1 MKQKITILFT
11 LLAML
16 VLSGCIKDEPL
27 NMEADIVSVNIE
39 EGTFLT
45 DPLITNST
53 VFIYVKPG
61 LYDLKKYKLDI
72 EVTPGAT
79 ITPLSGSEQDFSG
92 KVEYT
97 VTSEDGQFQ
106 KKYKVS
112 IIETSDSSVPTFFDF
127 ESFEI
132 DADDKYTSFYDL
144 INGHQVGNWSSGN
157 LGFSLTL
164 SIDPSATKA
173 PEAYPTLFTTDKRSG
188 EYAVLMETKLTG
200 AFGAAFKKPIAA
212 GNLFLGS
219 FDTAPLLSDPLKAT
233 RFGLPFNKVPV
244 ALEGYY
250 KYAAGAQVTDENL
263 KPVNMPDSCDIYAVF
278 YNREELIASTKK
290 SYLDGTNVLT
300 HPSVVA
306 IARLENG
313 SPTKEGE
320 FVKFTIPFNY
330 IKEFNEEAVSNLG
343 YNIAIVMSSSK
354 YGDSFKGAVGS
365 KLIVDD
371 LKIITK

>member
-1 MKQKITILFT
+1 MKHKFTILLT
-11 LLAML
+11 LLVTL
-16 VLSGCIKDEPL
+16 LLSSCIKDEPL
-27 NMEADIVSVNIE
+27 NMEADIVAVNIE

-45 DPLITNST
+45 EPLITNNAI
-53 VFIYVKPG
+53 FIYVKPG

-112 IIETSDSSVPTFFDF
+112 IIETSTRSVPTFFGF
-127 ESFEI
+127 ENFHI
-132 DADDKYTSFYDL
+132 DEENKYTSFYDVV
-144 INGHQVGNWSSGN
+144 NGQQFDNWSSGN

-164 SIDPSATKA
+164 SFDPTATKA
-173 PEAYPTLFTTDKRSG
+173 PEAYPTLFTKNKLSG
-188 EYAVLMETKLTG
+188 EYAVEMETKLTG
-200 AFGAAFKKPIAA
+200 SFGAAFKKPIAA

-219 FDTAPLLSDPLKAT
+219 FDTGPMLSDPLKAT
-233 RFGLPFNKVPV
+233 RFGLPFNKIPL

-250 KYAAGAQVTDENL
+250 KYTAGAQVTDKDL

-278 YNREELIASTKK
+278 YNREELMASTKK
-290 SYLDGTNVLT
+290 SYLDGTNVLN

-306 IARLENG
+306 VARLGNG
-313 SPTKEGE
+313 STTKVGE
-320 FVKFTIPFNY
+320 FVKFNIPFNY
-330 IKEFNEEAVSNLG
+330 IKQFNDEDVANLG